1 MESHCLRL
9 ASLPHTTKLF
19 AAYLEDF
26 SRVEKF
32 YAHTPDEA
40 GVVEAAR
47 AVELSATS
55 RRATVEVL
63 REQNRG
69 FGADAA
75 TERSL
80 ERLAKGAVAVVTGQQ
95 VGLFSGPA
103 YSFYKALTAIRWAE
117 KLSARGI
124 DAVPVFWLATE
135 DHDLAE
141 VNQCFWLTRNGTER
155 LSISEAEE
163 FSGRQVGAIKF
174 GDEISKVVDAAGR
187 GLGGTYVAEVERA
200 LRESYGVG
208 ETFGS
213 AFGKLFAR
221 LLAGRGMILLDPLDL
236 SLHRIAAPIFR
247 RAIEDAAALRDELLE
262 RKKALDKSGFH
273 SQVKVTA
280 ETTLLFMNVDGRRE
294 PVRMRGGKFVVG
306 GAKNAETFSSDEI
319 LGVIEKTPEIFSP
332 NVLLRAIVQDTLLPT
347 AAYVGGPAEVAYMA
361 QVEVVYRKLG
371 ARMPAILPRAGF
383 TLIETHVGR
392 LMKKYGLTLEDL
404 FQGRQRVRALLAA
417 GSLPRGLAAR
427 FDGDEKTLR
436 RLLLKYS
443 KPLERLDKT
452 LSGALRTAER
462 KMLYQFSKLRRKV
475 GAAEGLRSGV
485 LEKHERILLEALYP
499 QRGPQERALCF
510 LPFLASAG
518 AGLLDE
524 LAKLADASPPQ
535 HHVLVL

>member
-26 SRVEKF
+26 SRVKPF

-40 GVVEAAR
+40 GVLAAAR
-47 AVELSATS
+47 AVDLPLAS
-55 RRATVEVL
+55 RRAVVEIL
-63 REQNRG
+63 REQNRV

-80 ERLAKGAVAVVTGQQ
+80 DRLAKGAVAIVTGQQ
-95 VGLFSGPA
+95 VGLFGGPA

-117 KLSARGI
+117 HLSARGV

-141 VNQCFWLTRNGTER
+141 VNQCFWLTKTGTER
-155 LSISEAEE
+155 FSIASAEE
-163 FSGRQVGAIKF
+163 FAGRQVGTIKF
-174 GDEISKVVDAAGR
+174 GAEISGAVDSAAR
-187 GLGGTYVAEVERA
+187 GLVGPFAADVERA
-200 LRESYGVG
+200 LRESYAIG

-221 LLAGRGMILLDPLDL
+221 SFAGRGMVLLDPLDR

-247 RAIEDAAALRDELLE
+247 RAIEDAEPLRDELLA
-262 RKKALDKSGFH
+262 RGKALDKAGFH
-273 SQVKVTA
+273 SQVKVTG

-306 GAKNAETFSSDEI
+306 AKGGQAFTSDEI
-319 LGVIEKTPEIFSP
+319 QGAIEMTPEIFSP
-332 NVLLRAIVQDTLLPT
+332 NVLLRAIVQDSLLPT

-371 ARMPAILPRAGF
+371 AAMPVILPRTGF
-383 TLIETHVGR
+383 TLIEPHVSR
-392 LMKKYGLTLEDL
+392 LMKKYVLTLEDV
-404 FQGRQRVRALLAA
+404 FRGRQTVRALLAA
-417 GSLPRGLAAR
+417 GCLPRGLSGR
-427 FDGDEKTLR
+427 FDADEKALR
-436 RLLLKYS
+436 RLLKKFE
-443 KPLERLDKT
+443 KPLGKLDKT
-452 LSGALRTAER
+452 LLGALGTAER
-462 KMLYQFSKLRRKV
+462 KMIYQFLKLRRKV
-475 GAAEGLRSGV
+475 GAAEGFRTGV
-485 LEKHERILLEALYP
+485 LERHERILLEALFP
-499 QRGPQERALCF
+499 QRAPQERALCL

-524 LAKLADASPPQ
+524 LAKMAGEAPARHCVVSL
-535 HHVLVL
+535 

>member
-9 ASLPHTTKLF
+9 ALLPHTTKLF

-26 SRVEKF
+26 SRVKKF
-32 YAHTPDEA
+32 YVHAPDEA
-40 GVVEAAR
+40 GVMEAAR
-47 AVELSATS
+47 AVELSSTS
-55 RRATVEVL
+55 RRAVVEVL

-69 FGADAA
+69 YGADVA

-80 ERLAKGAVAVVTGQQ
+80 ERLAKGAVAIVTGQQ
-95 VGLFSGPA
+95 VGLFGGPA

-141 VNQCFWLTRNGTER
+141 VNQCFWMTKNGAER
-155 LSISEAEE
+155 FSIGEAEQ
-163 FSGRQVGAIKF
+163 FAGQQVGAIKF
-174 GDEISKVVDAAGR
+174 GNEISSVVDAAAR
-187 GLGGTYVAEVERA
+187 GLGGSHAAEVERA
-200 LRESYGVG
+200 LRESYAPG
-208 ETFGS
+208 ETYGS

-221 LLAGRGMILLDPLDL
+221 LLAGRGMILLDPLDR

-247 RAIEDAAALRDELLE
+247 RAIEDAAGLRDELLE

-273 SQVKVTA
+273 AQVKVTA
-280 ETTLLFMNVDGRRE
+280 ETTLLFMNIDGRRE
-294 PVRMRGGKFVVG
+294 PLRMRGGKFIAGTKSFSADEVL
-306 GAKNAETFSSDEI
+306 GA
-319 LGVIEKTPEIFSP
+319 IEKTPEIFSP
-332 NVLLRAIVQDTLLPT
+332 NVLLRAIVQDTLVPT

-383 TLIETHVGR
+383 TLVEPHVVR
-392 LMKKYGLTLEDL
+392 LMRKYELKLEDV
-404 FQGRQRVRALLAA
+404 FRGRQRVRALLAA
-417 GSLPRGLAAR
+417 GSLPRGLSAR

-436 RLLLKYS
+436 RLLLKYR
-443 KPLERLDKT
+443 KPLQRLDKT
-452 LSGALRTAER
+452 LGGALGTAER

-475 GAAEGLRSGV
+475 GAAEGLRTGI
-485 LEKHERILLEALYP
+485 LEKHERILLDALYP

-518 AGLLDE
+518 PGLLDE
-524 LAKLADASPPQ
+524 LGKRADALPAQ
-535 HHVLVL
+535 HHVMIL

>member
-26 SRVEKF
+26 SRVKKF
-32 YAHTPDEA
+32 YAHAPDEA

-47 AVELSATS
+47 AVELSDSS
-55 RRATVEVL
+55 RRAVVEVL
-63 REQNRG
+63 REQNQG
-69 FGADAA
+69 YGADAA

-80 ERLAKGAVAVVTGQQ
+80 DRLARSAVAIVTGQQ
-95 VGLFSGPA
+95 VGLFGGPA

-141 VNQCFWLTRNGTER
+141 VNQCFWMTKNGPER
-155 LSISEAEE
+155 FSIGEAEQ
-163 FSGRQVGAIKF
+163 FAGRQVGEIKF
-174 GDEISKVVDAAGR
+174 GNEISGVVDAAAR
-187 GLGGTYVAEVERA
+187 ELGGSYAAEVERA
-200 LRESYGVG
+200 FRESYAPG

-221 LLAGRGMILLDPLDL
+221 LLAGRGMILLDPLDR

-247 RAIEDAAALRDELLE
+247 RAIEDAAGLRDELLE

-273 SQVKVTA
+273 AQVKVTA
-280 ETTLLFMNVDGRRE
+280 ETTLLFMNIDGRRE
-294 PVRMRGGKFVVG
+294 PLRMRGGKFIA
-306 GAKNAETFSSDEI
+306 GAKSFSADEA
-319 LGVIEKTPEIFSP
+319 LGAIEKTPEIFSP
-332 NVLLRAIVQDTLLPT
+332 NVLLRAIVQDTLVPT

-383 TLIETHVGR
+383 TLVEPHVAR
-392 LMKKYGLTLEDL
+392 LMKKYELTLEDV
-404 FQGRQRVRALLAA
+404 FRGRQRVRALLAA

-436 RLLLKYS
+436 RLLLKYG
-443 KPLERLDKT
+443 KPLGRLDKT
-452 LSGALRTAER
+452 LRGALETAER

-475 GAAEGLRSGV
+475 GAAEGLRTGI
-485 LEKHERILLEALYP
+485 LEKHERILLDALYP

-518 AGLLDE
+518 TGLLDE
-524 LAKLADASPPQ
+524 LGKRADASPAQ
-535 HHVLVL
+535 HHVLNL